1 MGSTFNSHPDLKI
14 DATMTVGTESSDV
27 INVAVQLTDRLN
39 GSEIS
44 ESVGLPWY
52 LSSDSAGQVISSAP
66 SGGIAIGTDGLLIEW
81 ANNVSGLVICESD
94 GDIDVNI
101 TETGDGYF
109 YLNLIMP
116 DGKKETS
123 AIIDFVHG
131 AS

>member
-81 ANNVSGLVICESD
+81 AN
-94 GDIDVNI
+94 
-101 TETGDGYF
+101 
-109 YLNLIMP
+109 LIIF
-116 DGKKETS
+116 EFS
-123 AIIDFVHG
+123 A
-131 AS
+131 